1 VHESSLTTWL
11 VRRVEAAAEEQ
22 KASRVTRVAVRIGA
36 LSSVSAAHLSE
47 HFTRAATSSAVAK
60 GAKLDVTVST
70 DVSDPSAGGLV
81 LEGVE
86 MES

>member
-11 VRRVEAAAEEQ
+11 VHRVEAVAAEE

-36 LSSVSAAHLSE
+36 LSTISAAHLSE
-47 HFTRAATSSAVAK
+47 HFTRAATGTVA
-60 GAKLDVTVST
+60 GDAALDVTVST
-70 DVSDPSAGGLV
+70 DTNDPAAGGLV

-86 MES
+86 VEA